1 VPSANA
7 TLLTKSV
14 MPSIPSGWAP
24 SFGNF
29 RVGIAQDL
37 ALLARR
43 QIQLGGHRTGQKLT
57 ARAIAQ
63 NPACHYCGQPTERDS
78 SGQFRWAHDG
88 CVPKYEPPPPHP
100 SMANPFARLL
110 YEKMSAIS
118 EDIWRAGWLSGNEYA
133 LWENLQGD
141 QHDYGPGAV
150 AHEDLDELRVLSQHA
165 KGWIWTG
172 RGREH
177 TPQLVTFAQWDALF
191 AEASKAAGEA
201 GAEQRDWTD
210 LELPEESE

>member
-1 VPSANA
+1 
-7 TLLTKSV
+7 
-14 MPSIPSGWAP
+14 
-24 SFGNF
+24 
-29 RVGIAQDL
+29 
-37 ALLARR
+37 
-43 QIQLGGHRTGQKLT
+43 
-57 ARAIAQ
+57 
-63 NPACHYCGQPTERDS
+63 
-78 SGQFRWAHDG
+78 
-88 CVPKYEPPPPHP
+88 
-100 SMANPFARLL
+100 
-110 YEKMSAIS
+110 
-118 EDIWRAGWLSGNEYA
+118 
-133 LWENLQGD
+133 
-141 QHDYGPGAV
+141 V